1 MKITKARSFVVAAVL
16 ATATAVTLA
25 AQEKHRKGANE
36 GPYRVVLSKP
46 VVSLSYEAGELYRE
60 HEYLGAMFNELDA
73 QGLVPVST
81 ELLTE
86 TKGDQVPSQRLLVVC
101 RKR

>member
-1 MKITKARSFVVAAVL
+1 MKITKARSFVVASVL
-16 ATATAVTLA
+16 ATATAVTLV
-25 AQEKHRKGANE
+25 AQDKYRKGAAD

-46 VVSLSYEAGELYRE
+46 VAGLGYEVGELYRE
-60 HEYLGAMFNELDA
+60 HEYLGALFNELDA
-73 QGLVPVST
+73 QGLTPVST

-86 TKGDQVPSQRLLVVC
+86 TNSERVVSQRLLVVC

>member
-1 MKITKARSFVVAAVL
+1 MKITKARSFVVASVL
-16 ATATAVTLA
+16 ATATAVTLV
-25 AQEKHRKGANE
+25 AQEKYRKGASQ

-46 VVSLSYEAGELYRE
+46 VVGLSYEAGELYRE
-60 HEYLGAMFNELDA
+60 HEYLDAMFNDLDA
-73 QGLVPVST
+73 QGLMPVST

-86 TKGDQVPSQRLLVVC
+86 TNSAQVVSQRLLVVC

>member
-1 MKITKARSFVVAAVL
+1 MKITKARSFVVAAAL

-25 AQEKHRKGANE
+25 AQEKYRAGANG

-46 VVSLSYEAGELYRE
+46 VVGLSYEVGELYRE
-60 HEYLGAMFNELDA
+60 HEYLGAMFNELEV

-86 TKGDQVPSQRLLVVC
+86 TTRDQIVTQRLLVVC
-101 RKR
+101 RKK